1 MPALPRSHAGG
12 GFLPPR
18 DGDVAGRRAA
28 RGSAGAGEDVERAS
42 GSQPGGCWD
51 CWGWRGYGP
60 LVSFEGLKRWENDAK
75 SPVNLYEWRFSSWK
89 IMGNSLVGGQDIVFF
104 NHTWDDWS
112 RWLMFLGLVET
123 TIRFELYHW
132 ASWRGRKCWTSELNM
147 FRNGWL

>member
-1 MPALPRSHAGG
+1 
-12 GFLPPR
+12 
-18 DGDVAGRRAA
+18 
-28 RGSAGAGEDVERAS
+28 
-42 GSQPGGCWD
+42 
-51 CWGWRGYGP
+51 
-60 LVSFEGLKRWENDAK
+60 
-75 SPVNLYEWRFSSWK
+75 
-89 IMGNSLVGGQDIVFF
+89 MGNSLVGGQDIVFF